1 MANLQEQIQAIT
13 QACQDKKASDID
25 VLPVGKMTSLTEH
38 FVLASGNST
47 AQVDAIADAV
57 IEKMEDLGIEPSHR
71 QGQREARWIVLDF
84 GDVIVHIFHREER
97 DYYGLERLWKKD
109 QEDDHEED

>member
-13 QACQDKKASDID
+13 QACQDKKARDID
-25 VLPVGKMTSLTEH
+25 VLPVGKMTSLTEY

-84 GDVIVHIFHREER
+84 GDVIVHIFRREER

>member
-1 MANLQEQIQAIT
+1 
-13 QACQDKKASDID
+13 
-25 VLPVGKMTSLTEH
+25 
-38 FVLASGNST
+38 
-47 AQVDAIADAV
+47 
-57 IEKMEDLGIEPSHR
+57 MEDLGIEPSHR